1 MNSSMLSFTSLFA
14 QGRSIL
20 LMLLLVTTAGEL
32 AGCGGGGSGGNIGSS
47 SSGTSYPVS
56 TYVHIVATPN
66 PNVFPLLLALAQN
79 PNLPAALTPVA
90 NINDAVTA
98 LTNGTA
104 ESLLSMT
111 YTAAQNVTSGKV
123 PGLELV
129 SVNFW
134 SGFWM
139 LAPQSAAITQF
150 SQLAGKGVLVSG
162 PTSGGKGGGPD
173 LIFQAAAKRAGL
185 TASSFNL
192 CYLPVMQA
200 APMMLQQQ
208 SMNSNSSCNAA
219 YATAPT
225 AISLVEPAATGLIL
239 DSQTTGGSSGLMV
252 KAINFQS
259 LFTGYS
265 AWPQTELPHGG
276 VSVMNTL
283 INDSSRQAQLQAVL
297 SAYRSAANSIMAAKG
312 NLAAMSQIANTISA
326 GITTYYGQYGLS
338 IPPQAISA
346 ALMSGDFV
354 FRTDL
359 PINSVQT
366 DLDSFLTEV
375 VGTQP
380 PSSFYHQM

>member
-1 MNSSMLSFTSLFA
+1 MNLSMLSFTSPFA
-14 QGRSIL
+14 KGRSFPLLIL
-20 LMLLLVTTAGEL
+20 LATLGALL
-32 AGCGGGGSGGNIGSS
+32 AGCGGGGSSGSTSGASAGTNYPAS
-47 SSGTSYPVS
+47 S
-56 TYVHIVATPN
+56 YVHIAATPN

-79 PNLPAALTPVA
+79 PNLPASLTPVA
-90 NINDAVTA
+90 SSNDAVTA
-98 LTNGTA
+98 LTSGTA
-104 ESLLSMT
+104 EALLSMT
-111 YTAAQNVTSGKV
+111 YTAAQYATGNV

-139 LAPQSAAITQF
+139 LAPQTATITQF

-219 YATAPT
+219 YTAAPT
-225 AISLVEPAATGLIL
+225 AISLVEPAATGLMM
-239 DSQTTGGSSGLMV
+239 DSQTSGGSSGLMV

-276 VSVMNTL
+276 ISVMNTL

-297 SAYRSAANSIMAAKG
+297 SAYRSAADSIMGAKG
-312 NLAAMSQIANTISA
+312 NPAAMSQIANTISA

-359 PINSVQT
+359 PISSIQT

-375 VGTQP
+375 AGTQP
-380 PSSFYHQM
+380 PGSFYHQM